1 MGTEK
6 TRYIS
11 VEEAIVLHILLMREW
26 QEVRF
31 GVDRRDL
38 LESALNR
45 PRQAANYEGADLAR
59 QSATLCYGLIKNHPW
74 LGGNKRTAT
83 YIMETF
89 LQVNG
94 VRLKAL
100 DREVIE
106 LALNIEADLWG
117 PDQIE
122 QWVKERID

>member
-1 MGTEK
+1 
-6 TRYIS
+6 
-11 VEEAIVLHILLMREW
+11 MREW